1 MKYFLWMIGSSLLWM
16 QGQAMAQETVF
27 LSQGRI
33 EFEKRVNVYAQL
45 EGDDSWTEM
54 TKKNMAQFR
63 VNYYDLSFHQQITF
77 FRPGREVAGNSNR
90 LGEQPA
96 EDNVVYADLEKHQYT
111 GMKEVSDQRFLV
123 KDSTRVIRWK
133 LTDETRNIAGFEC
146 RRANALIMDSIYV
159 VAFYTDAIVTP
170 GGPEGFC
177 GLPGM
182 ILGIALPHEH
192 VTWFATKVYAEE
204 VPAATLKP
212 PVKGEVVTH
221 KTLYDKLHKQMG
233 DWGKYGQR
241 YIVASM
247 L

>member
-1 MKYFLWMIGSSLLWM
+1 MICSSLLLM
-16 QGQAMAQETVF
+16 QEQAQAQETVF

-33 EFEKRVNVYAQL
+33 EFEKKVNVYAQL
-45 EGDDSWTEM
+45 EGDDSWTEI
-54 TKKNMAQFR
+54 TKKNTTQFR
-63 VNYYDLSFHQQITF
+63 TNYYDLSFHQQITF
-77 FRPGREVAGNSNR
+77 FRPGREVAEGNNM
-90 LGEQPA
+90 LGSQPA
-96 EDNVVYADLEKHQYT
+96 EDNVVYTDLEKHQYT
-111 GMKEVSDQRFLV
+111 GMKELPDQRFLV

-133 LTDETRNIAGFEC
+133 ITDETRTIAGFEC

-204 VPAATLKP
+204 IPVATLKP
-212 PVKGEVVTH
+212 PVKGEVTTH
-221 KTLYDKLHKQMG
+221 KILQEQLQKRMG